1 LINHARTLL
10 LNRAGDARPI
20 PSFFGEEYVP
30 STFGPVDLPA
40 ELLTARSA
48 LLGSNPDDA
57 GLNYMLWQYV
67 RILHSTE
74 FEDYVYNLDTRVTYL
89 HTKTLVDFA
98 FGPAV
103 DNNEDALQFTG
114 LPALGGS
121 DGRLQESW
129 RIEQL
134 TQTSYRLTNMR
145 TGAVSTETVAVT
157 DGVTDFMPI
166 PGHSS
171 YQVRVFVGVVDTGT
185 WYVTYTAKP
194 LETLDPTARAGQ
206 LNNTGSA
213 VKTTL
218 FPAREPF
225 VTFLKLWEKE
235 SRFAYKMSGA
245 LLALVYRT
253 EELRLGS

>member
-1 LINHARTLL
+1 MINHARTLL
-10 LNRAGDARPI
+10 LNRDGSKRPT
-20 PSFFGEEYVP
+20 PAFFGEEYVP

-40 ELLTARSA
+40 GLLTARTA
-48 LLGSNPDDA
+48 LLGGNPDDA
-57 GLNYMLWQYV
+57 GLNYMLWQYC

-89 HTKTLVDFA
+89 HTKSLVDYA

-129 RIEQL
+129 KIEQL
-134 TQTSYRLTNMR
+134 TQISYRLTNMH
-145 TGAVSTETVAVT
+145 TGQVTTEAVSVT
-157 DGVTDFMPI
+157 DGVTGFMPI

-171 YQVRVFVGVVDTGT
+171 YQVRVFVGAVDTGT

-206 LNNTGSA
+206 LNSTGTA
-213 VKTTL
+213 VRVEL

-225 VTFLKLWEKE
+225 TTFLKLWEKE